1 MMKNLFLFIVTLLLS
16 SCTSHIADWRGKKVV
31 YPINQVFTRFAMD
44 TLDYQIPESM
54 YKILV
59 YADSSGCT
67 GCKLHLHKWKELM
80 EQLDS
85 VTQSHIPFLF
95 YIQPRDRME
104 MQYLLRG
111 NDFDYPVCVDTENLF
126 GCLNKLPSDTLLTVF
141 LLDKNDQV
149 LIHGNPCND
158 LDIRSLYL
166 KQITGIEDILHNKK
180 HTTFKLSQS
189 EIDFGHFPKSETRTA
204 VVSIKNTGEH
214 LLAVADV
221 NTTCGCTVATYDKRP
236 VKSGDSIRLEIKI
249 KPKSVGFF
257 REVVTVFT
265 NAGNPV
271 KIKLKGYA
279 E

>member
-1 MMKNLFLFIVTLLLS
+1 MMKYVFLFIVSLLLI
-16 SCTSHIADWRGKKVV
+16 SCTSPVMDWKGKKIT
-31 YPINQVFTRFAMD
+31 YPTNQVFTRFVMD
-44 TLDYQIPESM
+44 TLDYQIPKST

-59 YADSSGCT
+59 YTDSSGCT

-85 VTQSHIPFLF
+85 IAHPNVPILF

-104 MQYLLRG
+104 IQYLLRG
-111 NDFDYPVCVDTENLF
+111 NDFDFPVCVDMENRF
-126 GCLNKLPSDTLLTVF
+126 GRLNNLPSDTMLTVF

-149 LIHGNPCND
+149 LLQGNPCID
-158 LDIRSLYL
+158 MDMKSLYL
-166 KQITGIEDILHNKK
+166 KQITGKENVLISKK
-180 HTTFKLSQS
+180 QTTFQLSQS

-214 LLAVADV
+214 LLGVADV

-236 VKSGDSIRLEIKI
+236 VKPGDSIQIEIKI

-257 REVVTVFT
+257 REVATVFT

-271 KIKLKGYA
+271 KIKIKGYA

>member
-1 MMKNLFLFIVTLLLS
+1 MKNLFLFIALLSLS
-16 SCTSHIADWRGKKVV
+16 SCTSPVADWIGKKIT
-31 YPINQVFTRFAMD
+31 YPANQVFTRFAMD
-44 TLDYQIPESM
+44 TLDYQIPEST

-85 VTQSHIPFLF
+85 VTQSNVPFLF
-95 YIQPRDRME
+95 YIQPQDKME

-126 GCLNKLPSDTLLTVF
+126 GRLNKLPSDTILTVF

-149 LIHGNPCND
+149 LIHGNPCI
-158 LDIRSLYL
+158 DIDMKFLYF
-166 KQITGIEDILHNKK
+166 KQITGKEDVLPDKK
-180 HTTFKLSQS
+180 QTTFQLSQS

-221 NTTCGCTVATYDKRP
+221 NTTCGCTVAIYDKRP

-249 KPKSVGFF
+249 KPKSIGFF
-257 REVVTVFT
+257 REVATVFT

-271 KIKLKGYA
+271 KIRIKGYA